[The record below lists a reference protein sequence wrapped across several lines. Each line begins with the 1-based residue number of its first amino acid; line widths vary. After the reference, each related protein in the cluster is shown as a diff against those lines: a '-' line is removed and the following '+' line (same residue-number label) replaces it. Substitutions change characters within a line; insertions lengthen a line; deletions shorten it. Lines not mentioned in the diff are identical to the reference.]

1 MDENG
6 TALRLRILEKR
17 FTLLEIARA
26 KSAAQAVV
34 SVAVLPFE
42 LQQCLGVCSM
52 FGGDAYSL
60 PHLHHV
66 IALRPKLFK
75 PSDSF
80 VHECRVLVVTSEG
93 KKKGDDGID
102 QK

>member
-1 MDENG
+1 MVENG
-6 TALRLRILEKR
+6 VALRSSVLEKR
-17 FTLLEIARA
+17 FTLLEITRA
-26 KSAAQAVV
+26 KSATQAVV

-42 LQQCLGVCSM
+42 LQQCLRVCSM

-75 PSDSF
+75 PIDGF

-93 KKKGDDGID
+93 KKKRDDSID